1 MINQAKNKPL
11 APWRLVLH
19 HVIFEADTPAAKG
32 FDVALIGAILV
43 SIGVVM
49 LDSVAA
55 IHARFG
61 TLLWAAE
68 WGFTVVFTVEY
79 ASRIISVRRPNG
91 YIFSFFGLVD
101 LLAILPTYLSL
112 VVTGTQSLLVIRSLR
127 LLRIFR
133 VFKLAP
139 YLVQA
144 DELMRALRGS
154 RRKIV
159 VFVVFVLSAAGI
171 VGAVMYL
178 IEGDEGGF
186 TSIPEGMYWA
196 VVTMTTVGYGDITPQ
211 TVLGKIA
218 AGGLMILGYGL
229 IAVPTGV
236 FSVELALQ
244 ARAPKVSTRACL
256 TCSIEGH
263 DPDAKFCKACGAE
276 LE

>member
-244 ARAPKVSTRACL
+244 ARASQVSTRACL
-256 TCSIEGH
+256 NCSHEGH
-263 DPDAKFCKACGAE
+263 DPDAKFCKVCGAE